1 MALPSFFVRSVSR
14 PPRFHPSWSFIRHS
28 LYTDLVYTFLF
39 FFFPLLFPSS
49 SPFPF
54 FLVPLALLIGDRAYL
69 PLNISLFLP
78 FRHNFYAFI
87 ASSPSRF
94 DVPFTE
100 PLWSSAL
107 FPFLFFPLSPSY
119 NAWNDFLLCTP
130 IHICTL
136 RRAFPHF
143 LTTVFRFRYDRN
155 YILNFLLC
163 LDNLHSTTRHSSLS
177 HYSFVFDFLKATR
190 KIIKIIR
197 LLYRIV
203 SFPVWNLFLKQ
214 FTSNFGDSTCMF
226 YMHDEEIMSL
236 ALNHNLD
243 RVSWKL
249 FLLKKLIHVD

>member
-1 MALPSFFVRSVSR
+1 MALPSFLPFRFPPSSISPLLKFHSSLLIYRSRVYFS
-14 PPRFHPSWSFIRHS
+14 S
-28 LYTDLVYTFLF
+28 LFFSLF
-39 FFFPLLFPSS
+39 FFLLCHRSFFPRSSCFINRRSCLFTVEYIALSS
-49 SPFPF
+49 ISSQ
-54 FLVPLALLIGDRAYL
+54 FLR
-69 PLNISLFLP
+69 
-78 FRHNFYAFI
+78 FYRI
-87 ASSPSRF
+87 LPSRF

-107 FPFLFFPLSPSY
+107 FPFLFSPLSSSY

-177 HYSFVFDFLKATR
+177 LSLMTLLFLIMHFLKATR

-197 LLYRIV
+197 LLYRIISYSCLI
-203 SFPVWNLFLKQ
+203 SFFKTVYKQ
-214 FTSNFGDSTCMF
+214 FWRF
-226 YMHDEEIMSL
+226 
-236 ALNHNLD
+236 NLYVLHAWW
-243 RVSWKL
+243 RNNELSP
-249 FLLKKLIHVD
+249 